1 MYNIFYKMKK
11 IIIVA
16 FILLATAAQAQYIID
31 EDSPD
36 YLFNPYDSTLGLG
49 TYGGD
54 YYHLFGNTGWDTCI
68 TVERYGD
75 FRRYYV
81 PAYTDI
87 YGIAITGRFKQD
99 GKILLGLAQRENG
112 IFYYYDTLRLDS
124 TAYKTKFKYV
134 GICRNS
140 GWSSGGMIADSI
152 VDSYEVF
159 FDQPIPI
166 RDTFFVY
173 HIIDTGFCV
182 TTEDSVLFA
191 DLCDASLSQYIINW
205 SETKGFYRVL
215 HLYWGL
221 VFPILRPPLLQCD
234 TAWQFRVEEEG
245 DGWTMLR
252 WQSDGSGFY
261 RLHIVG
267 GDIDTT
273 VNVYS
278 TIYTIHGVTAGEEYT
293 AELTHVC
300 NFDLTGN
307 GDTLIYSEPLTLTF
321 TAALGIGEAA
331 WAAALTMSPNPA
343 TDEVRIEGFGDA
355 GLQADVMDV
364 QGRRVACRTA
374 PEGSG
379 QLTLDV
385 SHLPAGIYLVRL
397 ATPQGTATRR
407 LVLTR

>member
-1 MYNIFYKMKK
+1 MKK
-11 IIIVA
+11 TIFV
-16 FILLATAAQAQYIID
+16 LLMLLSFAAQAQYIID

-36 YLFNPYDSTLGLG
+36 YLINPHGPLRIPG
-49 TYGGD
+49 GGD
-54 YYHLFGNTGWDTCI
+54 SFVGDLPEFTGLFDTIPVSGGYFIKHYVEEDTNIFGIALTGLLPKNNKIKVGIAKRENNQW
-68 TVERYGD
+68 
-75 FRRYYV
+75 YYV
-81 PAYTDI
+81 S
-87 YGIAITGRFKQD
+87 
-99 GKILLGLAQRENG
+99 
-112 IFYYYDTLRLDS
+112 DTPRLDS
-124 TAYKTKFKYV
+124 SSVTVKFKYE
-134 GICRNS
+134 GFNTSYNLQEIL
-140 GWSSGGMIADSI
+140 
-152 VDSYEVF
+152 VDSYEMF
-159 FDQPIPI
+159 FDNPVAIQ
-166 RDTFFVY
+166 DTFFIYFIV
-173 HIIDTGFCV
+173 
-182 TTEDSVLFA
+182 DSVCDNWPQQYRGSYFA
-191 DLCDASLSQYIINW
+191 CMFDISNSQCWLTWDDEHGFIPFRYQDNYYI
-205 SETKGFYRVL
+205 SYKGSP
-215 HLYWGL
+215 YWG
-221 VFPILRPPLLQCD
+221 VAFPILRPSLVQCD
-234 TAWQFRVEEEG
+234 TAEQFRVEEEG

-261 RLHIVG
+261 RLHIAG

-307 GDTLIYSEPLTLTF
+307 GDTLTYSEPLTLTF

-364 QGRRVACRTA
+364 QGRRVAARTA